1 MLSHKL
7 IDNVQRHC
15 DQILDGLIALI
26 RRDPDLPHLRK
37 LPEAELRERGR
48 TVLRY
53 LDRWLP
59 DGRETALVEQY
70 EILGRVR
77 HQEGIPLH
85 EVVRGLQLLKEQTVG
100 FVRDWGFGQPAVE
113 VQAEE
118 EAEYLVDR
126 FFDRL
131 VYHLVKGYEIA
142 LREAAQL
149 RGFAHP
155 A

>member
-7 IDNVQRHC
+7 IESVQRHS
-15 DQILDGLIALI
+15 DQILDGLIAHV
-26 RRDPDLPHLRK
+26 RRDAELPHLRK

-59 DGRETALVEQY
+59 DGREVALVQQY
-70 EILGRVR
+70 EILGRIR
-77 HQEGIPLH
+77 QQEGIPLH
-85 EVVRGLQLLKEQTVG
+85 EVVPGLQLLKEQTVG
-100 FVRDWGFGQPAVE
+100 FVRDWGFGQPAAE

-118 EAEYLVDR
+118 EAEYLMDR

-131 VYHLVKGYEIA
+131 LYHLVKGYEQA
-142 LREAAQL
+142 LGDAAQL
-149 RGFAHP
+149 RSFAHP
-155 A
+155 

>member
-7 IDNVQRHC
+7 IENVQRHC
-15 DQILDGLIALI
+15 DQILDGLIAHVH
-26 RRDPDLPHLRK
+26 RDPELPHLRK
-37 LPEAELRERGR
+37 LPDAELRDRGR
-48 TVLRY
+48 VVLRY

-59 DGRETALVEQY
+59 DGREVALIEQY

-77 HQEGIPLH
+77 QQEGIPLH

-131 VYHLVKGYEIA
+131 LYHLVKGYEKA
-142 LREAAQL
+142 LGDAAQL
-149 RGFAHP
+149 RSFAHP
-155 A
+155 